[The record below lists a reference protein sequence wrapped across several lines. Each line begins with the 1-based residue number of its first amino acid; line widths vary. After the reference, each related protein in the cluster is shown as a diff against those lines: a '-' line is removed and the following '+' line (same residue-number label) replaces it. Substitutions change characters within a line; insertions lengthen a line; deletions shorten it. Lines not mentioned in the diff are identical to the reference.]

1 MNKVVIR
8 NDIQFIEYYLR
19 INYQSQIM
27 AKCDHI
33 SWLGLVEGKAGPL
46 LAYGSRMNQ
55 VIGELSKPSV
65 QFPQIVF
72 FMGRQLKNC
81 ALRQLYGNN
90 YHNQNRHHRTINLRL
105 DDQPFLSDHPQIF
118 ADADPSCRSIS
129 HPFVSPRIC
138 HQQDDLPVQWPK
150 SRRGSHDLIIAR
162 LLFLLTDVS
171 CIFVDDLGG
180 LKGVQEYLSTWIQ
193 IGSASSLPAAVRPR
207 VVVVLGSQPKS
218 ITQSV
223 LEEDDFLF
231 EILHLSGLPFFFFFF
246 LPFQVSRY
254 PVYRLRSYQQTLYI
268 CSWEVIFSPNY
279 DTCDRSEKT
288 IVFCS

>member
-231 EILHLSGLPFFFFFF
+231 EILHLSGLPFFFFF
-246 LPFQVSRY
+246 S
-254 PVYRLRSYQQTLYI
+254 T
-268 CSWEVIFSPNY
+268 FSG
-279 DTCDRSEKT
+279 
-288 IVFCS
+288 I